1 MNPKEIQTINKFLPD
16 WKSLDYNSAGDL
28 VAALQALKQE
38 LYPKWIEVERKKYET
53 DRSKREKAKENF
65 EKNIEPRI
73 LEWVKK
79 NLKPGD
85 FVKFDGCRD
94 SGYREVIEVNL
105 ETKTILCWQLAFY
118 RGNKGIKGELRRT
131 GLSTENS
138 ISKIKKVF
146 VDWGGWIDG
155 EWTDIKDLI

>member
-1 MNPKEIQTINKFLPD
+1 MNPKETQTLNKFLPD

-28 VAALQALKQE
+28 VAALQTLRQE
-38 LYPKWIEVERKKYET
+38 LYPKWIEVEKKKYER
-53 DRSKREKAKENF
+53 DRNKREKSKENF
-65 EKNIEPRI
+65 DLNIAPKI
-73 LEWVKK
+73 LDWVQK

-85 FVKFDGCRD
+85 IVKFDGCRD
-94 SGYREVIEVNL
+94 RGYREVIEVNL
-105 ETKTILCWQLAFY
+105 KTKTVLCWQLNFY
-118 RGNKGIKGELRRT
+118 HGNKRVKEGFKRT

-146 VDWGGWIDG
+146 VNWGEG